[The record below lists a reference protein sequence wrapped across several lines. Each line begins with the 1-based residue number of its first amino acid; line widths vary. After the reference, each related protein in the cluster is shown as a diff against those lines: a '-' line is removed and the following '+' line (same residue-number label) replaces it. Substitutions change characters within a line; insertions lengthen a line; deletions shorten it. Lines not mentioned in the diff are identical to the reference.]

1 LRGMDIGGERKVM
14 DKGKIVSLEER
25 IPKLKQHRKKKANR
39 RLTFLLSLFLLLI
52 LTVVYFQSSLSQV
65 RGIVVT
71 GNHLV
76 SKELV
81 LEKISIE
88 KGTNVWSVDRSKTE
102 KELEKIPEIA
112 RAEVKLQLP
121 NTVKVQVEEF
131 GKAAYLINENRFYPI
146 LENGDLLDSRELDAL
161 PTDAPILIGFK
172 EDPVLK
178 EMVNELKNLPLEIK
192 NSISEI
198 VLSPKKTDPY
208 HVSLYMNDGFE
219 VSASIRTFSEKMVH
233 YPSIVSQLEDSSKG
247 VIDLEVGSY
256 FREYE
261 TEGEPESNEDESES

>member
-1 LRGMDIGGERKVM
+1 M

-52 LTVVYFQSSLSQV
+52 LAVVYFQSSLSQV
-65 RGIVVT
+65 NEISVA
-71 GNHLV
+71 GNQLV
-76 SKELV
+76 SNEDILKE
-81 LEKISIE
+81 ITIE
-88 KGTNVWSVDRSKTE
+88 KGMNVWSVDRSKAE
-102 KELEKIPEIA
+102 KELEGIAEIA
-112 RAEVKLQLP
+112 GAEVKLQLP
-121 NTVKVQVEEF
+121 NTVKVNIDEF
-131 GKAAYLINENRFYPI
+131 EKTAYLIDENQFYPI
-146 LENGDLLDSRELDAL
+146 LENGEILDSRALESL
-161 PTDAPILIGFK
+161 PTDAPILLGFK
-172 EDPVLK
+172 EDKILK
-178 EMVNELKNLPLEIK
+178 EMVNELKNLPSEIT

-198 VLSPKKTDPY
+198 VLAPKKTDQY

-233 YPSIVSQLEDSSKG
+233 YPSIVSQLDESSKG

-261 TEGEPESNEDESES
+261 KEGAPETDEDESES

>member
-1 LRGMDIGGERKVM
+1 M

-52 LTVVYFQSSLSQV
+52 LAVVYFQSSLSQV
-65 RGIVVT
+65 KDIVIT

-76 SKELV
+76 SNDTV
-81 LEKISIE
+81 LNKITIE
-88 KGTNVWSVDRSKTE
+88 KGASVWSIDRSQTKQ
-102 KELEKIPEIA
+102 ELEKIPEISS
-112 RAEVKLQLP
+112 AEVKLKLP
-121 NTVKVQVEEF
+121 NTIKIVVEEF
-131 GKAAYLINENRFYPI
+131 AKAAYLINETNFYPI
-146 LENGDLLDSRELDAL
+146 LENGDLLESRDLNTL
-161 PTDAPILIGFK
+161 PTDAPILIGFQ
-172 EDPVLK
+172 EDQVLK
-178 EMVNELKNLPLEIK
+178 DMVSELENIPSEIK

-198 VLSPKKTDPY
+198 VLEPKKTDPY
-208 HVSLYMNDGFE
+208 HVSLFMNDGYE

-233 YPSIVSQLEDSSKG
+233 YPSIVSQLDPSAKG

-261 TEGEPESNEDESES
+261 TEGEPEGEEDES

>member
-1 LRGMDIGGERKVM
+1 M

-65 RGIVVT
+65 KDITVT
-71 GNHLV
+71 GNYLV
-76 SKELV
+76 SEEFI
-81 LEKISIE
+81 LETISVE
-88 KGTNVWSVDRSKTE
+88 KGANVWSVDRSKTE
-102 KELEKIPEIA
+102 QELEKIPEVSS
-112 RAEVKLQLP
+112 AEVKLQLP
-121 NTVKVQVEEF
+121 NTVKVHLKEYE
-131 GKAAYLINENRFYPI
+131 KAAYLINETRFYPI

-172 EDPVLK
+172 EDNILK
-178 EMVNELKNLPLEIK
+178 EMVDELKLLPSEIK

-233 YPSIVSQLEDSSKG
+233 YPSIVSQLDESSKG
-247 VIDLEVGSY
+247 VIDLEVGSF
-256 FREYE
+256 FRKYE
-261 TEGEPESNEDESES
+261 TEGEPEVDEDESES

>member
-1 LRGMDIGGERKVM
+1 M

-52 LTVVYFQSSLSQV
+52 LAVVYFQSSLSQV
-65 RGIVVT
+65 KDIVVT

-76 SKELV
+76 SEDYILN
-81 LEKISIE
+81 KITIE
-88 KGTNVWSVDRSKTE
+88 KGTSVWSVDKSQTKH
-102 KELEKIPEIA
+102 ELEKIPEISS
-112 RAEVKLQLP
+112 AEVKLHLP
-121 NTVKVQVEEF
+121 NTVRVVVEEF
-131 GKAAYLINENRFYPI
+131 EKAAYLINETKFYPI
-146 LENGDLLDSRELDAL
+146 LENGDLLDSRDLNAL

-172 EDPVLK
+172 EDQVLK
-178 EMVNELKNLPLEIK
+178 DMVSELKDVPSEIK

-198 VLSPKKTDPY
+198 VLAPKKTDPY
-208 HVSLYMNDGFE
+208 HVSLFMNDGYE

-233 YPSIVSQLEDSSKG
+233 YPSIVSQLDPSAKG

-261 TEGEPESNEDESES
+261 TEGEPEGEEDESES

>member
-1 LRGMDIGGERKVM
+1 M

-65 RGIVVT
+65 KDIVVT

-76 SKELV
+76 SDELV

-88 KGTNVWSVDRSKTE
+88 KGANVWSVDRSKTE
-102 KELEKIPEIA
+102 KELVKVPEIA
-112 RAEVKLQLP
+112 GAEVKLQLP
-121 NTVKVQVEEF
+121 NTVKVKVEEF
-131 GKAAYLINENRFYPI
+131 EKAAYLINENRFYPI
-146 LENGDLLDSRELDAL
+146 LENGDLLDSRELDDL
-161 PTDAPILIGFK
+161 PTDAPLLIGFK
-172 EDPVLK
+172 EDAILK
-178 EMVNELKNLPLEIK
+178 EMVDELKNLPSEIK

-208 HVSLYMNDGFE
+208 HVSLFMNDGFE

-233 YPSIVSQLEDSSKG
+233 YPSIVSQLDDSSKG

-261 TEGEPESNEDESES
+261 TEGEPEDDENESES

>member
-1 LRGMDIGGERKVM
+1 M

-65 RGIVVT
+65 KDIVIT

-81 LEKISIE
+81 LEKISIS
-88 KGTNVWSVDRSKTE
+88 KGTNVWSVDRSETE
-102 KELEKIPEIA
+102 RELKKVPEVSG
-112 RAEVKLQLP
+112 AEVKLQLP
-121 NTVKVQVEEF
+121 NTVTIQVKEYE
-131 GKAAYLINENRFYPI
+131 KAAYLISETRFYPI
-146 LENGDLLDSRELDAL
+146 LENGVLLDSRELASL

-172 EDPVLK
+172 EDDILK
-178 EMVNELKNLPLEIK
+178 EMVTELKLLPSEIK

-208 HVSLYMNDGFE
+208 HVSLYMNDGYE

-233 YPSIVSQLEDSSKG
+233 YPSIVSQLGESSKG

-256 FREYE
+256 FREYD
-261 TEGEPESNEDESES
+261 TEGEPGSNEDESES

>member
-1 LRGMDIGGERKVM
+1 M

-65 RGIVVT
+65 RDIVVT

-76 SKELV
+76 TEESV

-88 KGTNVWSVDRSKTE
+88 EGTNVWSVDKSKTE
-102 KELEKIPEIA
+102 NELEKIPEISG
-112 RAEVKLQLP
+112 AEVKLKLP
-121 NTVKVQVEEF
+121 NTVRIQLKEF
-131 GKAAYLINENRFYPI
+131 EKAAYLINETQFYPI
-146 LENGDLLDSRELDAL
+146 LENGNLLDSREMDSL

-172 EDPVLK
+172 EDPILK
-178 EMVNELKNLPLEIK
+178 EMVNELKNLPSEIK

-219 VSASIRTFSEKMVH
+219 VSASIRTFSDKMVH
-233 YPSIVSQLEDSSKG
+233 YPSIVSQLDDSAKG

-261 TEGEPESNEDESES
+261 KEGEPEGNEDESES

>member
-1 LRGMDIGGERKVM
+1 M

-39 RLTFLLSLFLLLI
+39 RLIFLLSLFLLLI

-65 RGIVVT
+65 KNIKVT

-81 LEKISIE
+81 LGKISIAE
-88 KGTNVWSVDRSKTE
+88 GMNVWSVDRSKTE
-102 KELEKIPEIA
+102 KELEKIPEISG
-112 RAEVKLQLP
+112 AEVKLQLP
-121 NTVKVQVEEF
+121 NTVAVKIKEF
-131 GKAAYLINENRFYPI
+131 EKAAYLINESRFYPI
-146 LENGDLLDSRELDAL
+146 LENGDRLDSRELSSL

-172 EDPVLK
+172 EDAVLK
-178 EMVNELKNLPLEIK
+178 EMVTELKGLPAEIK

-208 HVSLYMNDGFE
+208 HVSLYMNDGYE

-233 YPSIVSQLEDSSKG
+233 YPSIVSQLDESSKG

-256 FREYE
+256 FREYD
-261 TEGEPESNEDESES
+261 TEGEAGSNEDESES

>member
-1 LRGMDIGGERKVM
+1 M

-52 LTVVYFQSSLSQV
+52 LAVVYFQSSLSQV
-65 RGIVVT
+65 KDIVIT

-76 SKELV
+76 SKESILN
-81 LEKISIE
+81 KITIE
-88 KGTNVWSVDRSKTE
+88 KGTSVWSVDRSQTKH
-102 KELEKIPEIA
+102 ELEKIPEISS
-112 RAEVKLQLP
+112 AEVKLQLP
-121 NTVKVQVEEF
+121 NTVKVVVEEF
-131 GKAAYLINENRFYPI
+131 EKAAYLINQTNFYPI
-146 LENGDLLDSRELDAL
+146 LENGDLLDSRDLNAL

-172 EDPVLK
+172 EDQVLK
-178 EMVNELKNLPLEIK
+178 DMVSELKGLPSEIK

-198 VLSPKKTDPY
+198 VLAPKKTDPY
-208 HVSLYMNDGFE
+208 HVSLFMNDGYE

-233 YPSIVSQLEDSSKG
+233 YPSIVSQLNPSAKG

-261 TEGEPESNEDESES
+261 TEGEPEGEEDESES